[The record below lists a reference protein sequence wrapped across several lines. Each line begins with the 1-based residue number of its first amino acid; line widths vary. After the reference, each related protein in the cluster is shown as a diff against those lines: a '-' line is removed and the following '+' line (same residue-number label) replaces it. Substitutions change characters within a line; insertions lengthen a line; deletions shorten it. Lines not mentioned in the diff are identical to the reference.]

1 MLLVEAISLTE
12 GDPTLTLFD
21 DLGRQTGFNDDNGE
35 NLDSLLAVRVQP
47 GLQMF
52 AVKLLGEGGGSIRL
66 ALERFER
73 VR

>member
-1 MLLVEAISLTE
+1 
-12 GDPTLTLFD
+12 
-21 DLGRQTGFNDDNGE
+21 
-35 NLDSLLAVRVQP
+35 LDSLLAVRVQP